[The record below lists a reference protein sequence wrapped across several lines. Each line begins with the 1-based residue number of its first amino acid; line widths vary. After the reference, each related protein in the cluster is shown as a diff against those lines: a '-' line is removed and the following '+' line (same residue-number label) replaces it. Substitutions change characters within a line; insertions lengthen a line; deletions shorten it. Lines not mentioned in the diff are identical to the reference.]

1 MNDGRRSTT
10 NTNTKTFGAAQ
21 PCVRGLLRG
30 AAGFALAGCFAAPA
44 AAQLPPIGVP
54 YYPPGRAPAAPAV
67 DEAEIVLTPVLGAP
81 GPENLYTVREL
92 FVTPPPRE
100 FGPPPAILDEKAQ
113 AAFRAATLWADANN
127 AFHDGEYARANQYL
141 THLRMEQPDHE
152 EAMLLS
158 AQASF
163 ALGNDRSAVEELR
176 RAAARPTVDWLA
188 AARNYK
194 TLYGKPVAFADQIYA
209 LTRRVKKAAKPNES
223 TLLLACQ
230 YWALGYRDEAAKLLD
245 SARAAFPEDP
255 IVERLSSELNVSL
268 EPSAA
273 SPAGPPPANGT
284 APTPSAKPSPASEF
298 KPRVIAPPPPRPQ
311 GEVPLESQ
319 LPSASREF

>member
-1 MNDGRRSTT
+1 MSGSRRSKGWFFLPT
-10 NTNTKTFGAAQ
+10 
-21 PCVRGLLRG
+21 RGFIRGVLRG
-30 AAGFALAGCFAAPA
+30 SAGCVLTACFAAPA

-54 YYPPGRAPAAPAV
+54 YYPPGRTPAAAEV
-67 DEAEIVLTPVLGAP
+67 DSAEIVLTPVLGEP

-92 FVTPPPRE
+92 FVTPPPKE
-100 FGPPPAILDEKAQ
+100 FGPPPGALDEKAL
-113 AAFRAATLWADANN
+113 AAFRAATLWADARN
-127 AFHDGEYARANQYL
+127 AFHEGEYARANQYM

-194 TLYGKPVAFADQIYA
+194 SLYGKPVAFADQIYA

-230 YWALGYRDEAAKLLD
+230 YWALGYRDEAAKLLET
-245 SARAAFPEDP
+245 ARAAFPEDP
-255 IVERLSSELNVSL
+255 IVERLSSEMNITL
-268 EPSAA
+268 EPSAR
-273 SPAGPPPANGT
+273 SPAGPPPSTA
-284 APTPSAKPSPASEF
+284 APTPSAKPSPTPEF
-298 KPRVIAPPPPRPQ
+298 KPRVISPPPPPKPQ
-311 GEVPLESQ
+311 GEAPNESR
-319 LPSASREF
+319 LPSAAREF